1 MSRRSPGICFDVCG
15 YSRKSRSICF
25 DVCGYSRKSRGIC
38 FDICGYS
45 RKSPGI
51 CFGVCGESRKCFGEL
66 VGRYNMLSMTFS
78 MNKGISFFR
87 RTHVCLPS
95 AEALCWRPNYAAY
108 PGHRA
113 KPIEC
118 LFEAAQASA
127 EAGEVCLVHDEVE
140 FHLVPGQTLPAAVA
154 APIAAK
160 RARPI
165 FAPMIF
171 DS

>member
-1 MSRRSPGICFDVCG
+1 
-15 YSRKSRSICF
+15 
-25 DVCGYSRKSRGIC
+25 
-38 FDICGYS
+38 
-45 RKSPGI
+45 
-51 CFGVCGESRKCFGEL
+51 
-66 VGRYNMLSMTFS
+66 MTFS

-95 AEALCWRPNYAAY
+95 AEAFCWRPNYAAY
-108 PGHRA
+108 PGHCA

-127 EAGEVCLVHDEVE
+127 EAGEVCLVHDEVD

-165 FAPMIF
+165 FAPTIF

>member
-1 MSRRSPGICFDVCG
+1 
-15 YSRKSRSICF
+15 
-25 DVCGYSRKSRGIC
+25 
-38 FDICGYS
+38 
-45 RKSPGI
+45 
-51 CFGVCGESRKCFGEL
+51 
-66 VGRYNMLSMTFS
+66 

-95 AEALCWRPNYAAY
+95 AEAFCCRPNYAAY
-108 PGHRA
+108 PGHCA
-113 KPIEC
+113 KRIEC

-127 EAGEVCLVHDEVE
+127 EAGEVCLVHDEVD

-154 APIAAK
+154 ALIAAK